1 MRHFLFNG
9 NESPEEIKRVLVDNA
24 EGTETMTV
32 QKRLTED
39 ELVSIREQL
48 AEDSLQIVK
57 QDEILEVAKTE
68 HKAAVK
74 PLRLEIKT
82 ILSTLKSQHKE
93 SEEIVYRMPNFE
105 NGMMEYVNLEGVVV
119 STRRLKP
126 EEKQGNVFSM
136 QRRVANDD

>member
-39 ELVSIREQL
+39 ELISMREQL

-57 QDEILEVAKTE
+57 HNDILEVAKTE
-68 HKAAVK
+68 HKAATK
-74 PLRLEIKT
+74 PLKLEVKT
-82 ILSTLKSQHKE
+82 ILSILKSQHKE
-93 SEEIVYRMPNFE
+93 SEETVYRMPNFE
-105 NGMMEYVNLEGVVV
+105 TGMMEYVNLEGLVV
-119 STRRLKP
+119 SSRRLKP

-136 QRRVANDD
+136 QRRVANE